1 MGREHLDILMNRVID
16 GVASPAE
23 REELA
28 RALDADPTLRA
39 EFDELKAA
47 HSSTLLLFE
56 RLSLP
61 GEFTG
66 RVMRRVQPDHVPTDA
81 DLTAIIESGDLPK
94 ASEPTPS
101 PARSLLRSQ
110 MIWRRKAN
118 LAAVLSSVGAF
129 SAAAALLLAIG
140 MLTGIIGPNRT
151 PPQAPVAG
159 KADSPKPAARVEP
172 APQPAVREPA
182 PPAEVQPPPE
192 PQPRDARPGH
202 EEDEDDREVP
212 PPAPEQPQ
220 GEVRRET
227 ETPAREQEDPSSEL
241 PGTAPGPSVETPE
254 EPVQPPTPSETPRTT
269 NEPGKSGPTVEE
281 PERRTGGGTVEPREQ
296 PLWGRLVSISSGN
309 LSLVDEAGKAVRI
322 SDGTELRVGQRLQ
335 TNVNGLSVLSLSLGG
350 YVAAGRKTTFVL
362 TRNGITL
369 EEGELAVDFDGTRGQ
384 QLQVAFDAYT
394 LALTRGTLL
403 LEKKTRRKMAI
414 AQSAGV
420 AALRHGEN
428 SLALEGSLEVD
439 VEYGKMPSSARARAV
454 ILPDWCGNARAEIS
468 LSRVEK
474 LLAERKFSSSVDR
487 RLRSVIA
494 TLSKAPVSTELL
506 VAFLRRVLEEPAF
519 SVPDLVSML
528 ESIVEALNSMPE
540 LSANAALQL
549 AAESLC
555 ECKSLSDWARR
566 FDLVRANWLKREAK
580 EVRKPEHKVEGKGDS
595 GDVKDA
601 TPGADEKRGK
611 DQAGNQGK

>member
-16 GVASPAE
+16 GVASPAD

-28 RALDADPTLRA
+28 RALEADPTLRA

-81 DLTAIIESGDLPK
+81 DLTAIIESSDLPK
-94 ASEPTPS
+94 VSEPTPS
-101 PARSLLRSQ
+101 PARNLLHSQ

-118 LAAVLSSVGAF
+118 LAAVLSSIGAF

-140 MLTGIIGPNRT
+140 MLTGIVGPSRT
-151 PPQAPVAG
+151 PPPQAPVAG
-159 KADSPKPAARVEP
+159 KPESPRPAVRVDP
-172 APQPAVREPA
+172 APQPAIHEAA
-182 PPAEVQPPPE
+182 PPVEVPPS
-192 PQPRDARPGH
+192 PQPRDISPDR

-220 GEVRRET
+220 GEVRREVD
-227 ETPAREQEDPSSEL
+227 TPAREQEDPSREL

-254 EPVQPPTPSETPRTT
+254 EPAQPPTPSETPRTT
-269 NEPGKSGPTVEE
+269 DVPGKSGPSVEE
-281 PERRTGGGTVEPREQ
+281 PERRTGGARAEAPEQ

-309 LSLVDEAGKAVRI
+309 LSLVDENGKTLKI

-335 TNVNGLSVLSLSLGG
+335 TNVNGLSVLGLSLGG

-369 EEGELAVDFDGTRGQ
+369 EEGELAVDFDGIRGQ

-414 AQSAGV
+414 SQSAGV

-428 SLALEGSLEVD
+428 SLSLEGSLEVD
-439 VEYGKMPSSARARAV
+439 VEFGKMPASARARAV
-454 ILPDWCGNARAEIS
+454 VLPDWCGNARAEIS

-474 LLAERKFSSSVDR
+474 LLAERKYSSSVDR

-494 TLSKAPVSTELL
+494 TVSKVPVSTELL

-528 ESIVEALNSMPE
+528 ESLVEALNSMPE
-540 LSANAALQL
+540 LTANTALQL

-555 ECKSLSDWARR
+555 ECKSLADWVRR

-580 EVRKPEHKVEGKGDS
+580 EARKPEHKVEGKGDS

-611 DQAGNQGK
+611 DQAGTQGK